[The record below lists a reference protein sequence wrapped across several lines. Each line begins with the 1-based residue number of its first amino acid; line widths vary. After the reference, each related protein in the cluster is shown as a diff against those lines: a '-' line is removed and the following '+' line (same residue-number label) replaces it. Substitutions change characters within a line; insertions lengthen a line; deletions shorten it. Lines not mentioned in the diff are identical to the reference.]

1 LAGVG
6 YTEPFLG
13 TFSKKTVRDL
23 DDGEGKWALVR
34 VDFNV
39 PLHNGEVTDDSRIR
53 ASIPTIE
60 YLRNRGFRVVMCS
73 HLDRPQGRDPA
84 TSLKPCSQRLSELL
98 DTRVHQAPDVE
109 GPEVRRGAA
118 RLGSGELLLL
128 ENTRWLREE
137 TENSPR
143 LASELASLADVFVN
157 DAFGVSHRAHASTV
171 GVASYLPSV
180 AGLLL
185 EREVRALAGVVENP
199 RRPLVV
205 VLGGSKVSDKIALID
220 RFLTLAET
228 ILIGGAMCFT
238 FFASQ
243 GKATGNSLVDQKD
256 LPLAREALQR
266 AQATGCRLLLPT
278 DVIASDRL
286 APDATAHVLS
296 GTDVPEGLAGLDIG
310 PQTAQAY
317 SKEIQAAGT
326 VFWNGPMGAF
336 ETQPFAGGTRAVSE
350 AVAQT
355 QGVTVVGGGDSVAAL
370 YEFGIADQVTHLSTG
385 GGAALELL
393 EGKSLPGLEALDD
406 A

>member
-1 LAGVG
+1 
-6 YTEPFLG
+6 
-13 TFSKKTVRDL
+13 
-23 DDGEGKWALVR
+23 
-34 VDFNV
+34 
-39 PLHNGEVTDDSRIR
+39 
-53 ASIPTIE
+53 
-60 YLRNRGFRVVMCS
+60 
-73 HLDRPQGRDPA
+73 
-84 TSLKPCSQRLSELL
+84 
-98 DTRVHQAPDVE
+98 
-109 GPEVRRGAA
+109 
-118 RLGSGELLLL
+118 LLL